1 MKELVLDGT
10 KLAWHKDRVEAMLAG
25 ERVAPITIDCAL
37 TRACTYKCVYC
48 IGKLQ
53 ENEGRRIHRD
63 AAMRFLDDAAE
74 IGVKGIS
81 FVSDGESTCSP
92 HLYEAILRGK
102 ANGIDMA
109 LGTNG
114 FLLRDDK
121 LEDILTALTYLRFN
135 ISAGE
140 PDVYAQTMGVDVAAY
155 EKVIQTIRRCVE
167 IKREKKLEVTIGLQM
182 VLMPHMGSQ
191 VLPLA
196 RLGRELGV
204 DYLVI
209 KHCSDDDQGNLGVEY
224 DKYFGLVEI
233 LKSAEALSTDTYT
246 VQAKWSKILS
256 NGKRCYGPC
265 YGPPIMM
272 QFSGSGLVAPCGGL
286 FMPRFERFH
295 IGNLVDVSFKH
306 LWESDHYW
314 DVLKELRSERF
325 DARKT
330 CVSLCLQ
337 HKVNETL
344 WEIKHNGAKLPD
356 PVGEPPMHVN
366 FI

>member
-1 MKELVLDGT
+1 MSELVLDGT
-10 KLAWHKDRVEAMLAG
+10 KLAWHKDRVDALLAG
-25 ERVAPITIDCAL
+25 ERVAPVTIDCAL
-37 TRACTYKCVYC
+37 TRKCTYNCVYC

-53 ENEGRRIHRD
+53 ENEGQPLTRD
-63 AAMRFLDDAAE
+63 SVFEFLDDCAE
-74 IGVKGIS
+74 IGVRGIS

-92 HLYEAILRGK
+92 YLADAILRGK

-114 FLLRDDK
+114 YLLQDER
-121 LEDILTALTYLRFN
+121 LEDMLPALTYLRFN

-140 PDVYAQTMGVDVAAY
+140 PERYAQIMGVSVKAY
-155 EKVIQTIRRCVE
+155 HKVVGTIRRCVE
-167 IKREKKLEVTIGLQM
+167 IKRQKGLDVTIGLQM
-182 VLMPHMGSQ
+182 VLMPQLADQ

-224 DKYFGLVEI
+224 DKYFALTEL
-233 LKSAEALSTDTYT
+233 LKQAEALSTPEYA
-246 VQAKWSKILS
+246 VRAKWSKILS
-256 NGKRCYGPC
+256 GGTRCYAQC
-265 YGPPIMM
+265 YGPPLMM

-286 FMPRFERFH
+286 FMERFKRYH
-295 IGNLVDVSFKH
+295 IGNLANSSFKEM
-306 LWESDHYW
+306 WKSDVYW
-314 DVLKELRSERF
+314 NVLRDLASDSF
-325 DARKT
+325 DARKV

-337 HKVNETL
+337 HKVNEAL
-344 WEIKHNGAKLPD
+344 WNIKHNGARLETPS
-356 PVGEPPMHVN
+356 GEAPMHVN